1 MKTKFLLITSLFLFS
16 LVFNVLH
23 AQVTGS
29 QAVNDVIAFMNAP
42 FTTGNTKNVDCVIS
56 VTQKELI
63 KTASAL
69 LVKESSSTVG
79 NTAAQATQKAVYFT
93 QTSTTT
99 PAPQKATIVLKPTA
113 TSLGTIELASANA
126 LNPSATETITLPLT
140 LSAVVIDNT
149 IPKKYIIFG
158 QVGGTK
164 GDKVVTI
171 TLSPREFQVN

>member
-16 LVFNVLH
+16 LVFNVVH

-29 QAVNDVIAFMNAP
+29 QAVNDVIAFMNVP
-42 FTTGNTKNVDCVIS
+42 FTTGNTKNVDCVVS

-63 KTASAL
+63 KTASGL
-69 LVKESSSTVG
+69 LLKETNGGVG
-79 NTAAQATQKAVYFT
+79 NTTNQPVQKSVTFTKTATSASAA
-93 QTSTTT
+93 
-99 PAPQKATIVLKPTA
+99 QKATIVLKPTA
-113 TSLGTIELASANA
+113 TSLGTIELSSANA

-140 LSAVVIDNT
+140 LSAIVIDNT

-171 TLSPREFQVN
+171 TLSPREFQIN